1 MIATMEAA
9 MKIEGTGRAGQAR
22 SFDLEVAERV
32 CREAGVQIRKGQ
44 LMRNFTSLRVGGE
57 ISIVALPENE
67 SQAGRLVQLLEA
79 EQVPWSPLGHG
90 TNVLAGP
97 GKIDRVAVSLKLYE
111 GMLRWEGNRVT
122 ADSGQSLPAL
132 VYAAAER
139 GLGGI
144 EGLSGIPG
152 SVGGALRMN
161 AGAYGYEIADV
172 IESVKVASADGVK
185 TIPRADL
192 DCRYRSSPFTDHDLA
207 LETTLTLRPND
218 PAAIK
223 AELARC
229 KELRRTHQPV
239 GARSAGC
246 IFKNPPGVA
255 TGRMIDEMGL
265 KGTTIGGAMVSEIHA
280 NFVIN
285 AGEATAEDL
294 FALIGLI
301 RERVKAERDIDLEYE
316 VEVWQ

>member
-1 MIATMEAA
+1 MIAPVETMNAQ
-9 MKIEGTGRAGQAR
+9 RPDQPR
-22 SFDLEVAERV
+22 VFDLEVAEQV
-32 CREAGVQIRKGQ
+32 CREAGVQVRKNQ

-57 ISIVALPENE
+57 IALIALPENE
-67 SQAGRLVQLLEA
+67 SQAGRLVQLIER
-79 EQVPWSPLGHG
+79 EQLPWSPLGHG

-97 GKIDRVAVSLKLYE
+97 GPIHRVAVSLKLYE
-111 GMLRWEGNRVT
+111 GILRWEGNRVT
-122 ADSGQSLPAL
+122 AGSGHSLPAL

-172 IESVKVASADGVK
+172 IESVKVATGEGVK
-185 TIPRADL
+185 VIPRAEL
-192 DCRYRSSPFTDHDLA
+192 EFRYRSSPFTDHDLT
-207 LETTLTLRPND
+207 LETTLALAPND
-218 PAAIK
+218 PEEIK

-229 KELRRTHQPV
+229 KELRRTHQPIS
-239 GARSAGC
+239 AKSAGC
-246 IFKNPPGVA
+246 IFKNPAGLA
-255 TGRMIDEMGL
+255 TGHIIDEMGL
-265 KGTTIGGAMVSEIHA
+265 KGTMTGGARVSEVHA

-285 AGEATAEDL
+285 AGEASADDM

-301 RERVKAERDIDLEYE
+301 RERVKTERDIDLEYE